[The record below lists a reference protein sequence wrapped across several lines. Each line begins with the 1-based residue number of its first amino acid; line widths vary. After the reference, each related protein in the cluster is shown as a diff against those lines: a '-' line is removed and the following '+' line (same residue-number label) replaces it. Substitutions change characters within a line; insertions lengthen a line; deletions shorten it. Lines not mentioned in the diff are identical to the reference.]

1 MTSSVS
7 AQRLAQVLLF
17 TRLTVFL
24 VMFVWT
30 IDKFLNPAHAGRI
43 FDHFYGIS
51 GVSANLVYAMGAI
64 QMALVLAFLV
74 GFQKRLSYGLILL
87 LHAGS
92 TLSSWRQYMDPF
104 DNLLFFAAWP
114 MLAACV
120 ALYVLRDDD
129 TLLTLSR

>member
-1 MTSSVS
+1 MTAS
-7 AQRLAQVLLF
+7 ATRLARVLLF

-43 FDHFYGIS
+43 FDYFYGIS

-92 TLSSWRQYMDPF
+92 TLSSWRQYLDPF

-129 TLLTLSR
+129 KLLTLSR